1 MHIVLLLC
9 IRHKPEKQVLYHLR
23 ASSSL
28 LKMNSK
34 FRLVW
39 SWSEDQWEKT
49 QSTSGPARE
58 KKQHNI
64 TVNPRNCYWHVPVE
78 LDPFMIAH
86 MQSYW
91 AEHNR
96 RWWGSRAQEQIVIY
110 LNQVVEYPK
119 SFRIF
124 AALDI
129 KQGANLRRGER
140 DMVIAHDYL
149 QLLPP
154 NSVWLR
160 PVVVIF
166 LQYLHKTDPS
176 LRKSW

>member
-1 MHIVLLLC
+1 VKANE
-9 IRHKPEKQVLYHLR
+9 RKHKAFQV
-23 ASSSL
+23 
-28 LKMNSK
+28 
-34 FRLVW
+34 
-39 SWSEDQWEKT
+39 
-49 QSTSGPARE
+49 
-58 KKQHNI
+58 
-64 TVNPRNCYWHVPVE
+64 
-78 LDPFMIAH
+78 
-86 MQSYW
+86 
-91 AEHNR
+91 
-96 RWWGSRAQEQIVIY
+96 

-176 LRKSW
+176 LRKS